1 MGPSLCVVSNVIGT
15 AVPSKR
21 CPSKTCCLI
30 GLSYFTTRAAPEVL
44 QYMHPF
50 LCYEVVSCAKLVCRC
65 CCGCAAAAAT
75 LGTAAVLEVG
85 WMNLVAVLGRRQAG
99 RKGEDYATIT
109 IMGIKKLI
117 NNLGVSPSL
126 IQQEFSVSIGNMRK
140 VFDREVS
147 ALLLLSF
154 VDAGR

>member
-1 MGPSLCVVSNVIGT
+1 MP
-15 AVPSKR
+15 
-21 CPSKTCCLI
+21 CCLI
-30 GLSYFTTRAAPEVL
+30 GLSYFITRAAPEVL
-44 QYMHPF
+44 QYMHSF

-65 CCGCAAAAAT
+65 CCGCAAAAT

-140 VFDREVS
+140 IFDREVS
-147 ALLLLSF
+147 ALLLSLLLLSF